1 MKKER
6 AMIRQLLLSMASL
19 VLAGPLLAAEPATA
33 GADALWQRLQG
44 GNHVLVVRH
53 AATEPGIGDPPG
65 FALDDCATQRN
76 LSAPGR
82 ADAQALGAAVRQH
95 GVPVARVL
103 SSRWCRC
110 QDTARIAFGRVEPA
124 AMLDSMMNDEEN
136 ARALKL
142 AGLRQ
147 AVQAWK
153 APGNLVLVTHDVN
166 IRALTGERLAQ
177 GEMLVATRRPDG
189 SLAVVGRLGVPKSAD
204 AVQAM

>member
-1 MKKER
+1 
-6 AMIRQLLLSMASL
+6 MIRALLAGLASLLLA
-19 VLAGPLLAAEPATA
+19 VPLLAAEPAA
-33 GADALWQRLQG
+33 ASAEDLWQRLQG
-44 GNHVLVVRH
+44 GKHVLLVRH

-65 FALDDCATQRN
+65 FALGDCATQRN

-82 ADAQALGAAVRQH
+82 ADAQALGAAVRLH

-110 QDTARIAFGRVEPA
+110 QDTARIAFGKVEPA
-124 AMLDSMMNDEEN
+124 PMLDSMMNDDDN
-136 ARALKL
+136 VRSRKL
-142 AGLRQ
+142 AELRQ
-147 AVQAWK
+147 AVQAWQG
-153 APGNLVLVTHDVN
+153 PGNLVLVTHDVN
-166 IRALTGERLAQ
+166 IRALTGDKLAQ